1 MDKKYYQI
9 LGVDENST
17 IEEIKKAYK
26 KKTMEYHPDINN
38 NLDNEDMIKE
48 INLAYEK
55 IMERKKNM
63 SNISVDSNTTTNNT
77 ESFNSMSNNYK
88 TSGTDFDV
96 NYLDPDCIFVGDI
109 YVVRYK
115 FKLIYDECAPFKE
128 QTYMKLKRKNAI
140 LLRIGF
146 ERYVDISK
154 IKCSTDLEQ
163 LKTDIKNR
171 EQVTILGNFFKPF
184 VGDLVALNVK
194 SYYELN
200 EPENPKE
207 EKSRKKL
214 AKVMSYK
221 K

>member
-9 LGVDENST
+9 LGINENST
-17 IEEIKKAYK
+17 VEEIKKAYK
-26 KKTMEYHPDINN
+26 KKVMQFHPDINN
-38 NLDNEDMIKE
+38 DLDNEDMIKE

-55 IMERKKNM
+55 IMERKGKTSSTITN
-63 SNISVDSNTTTNNT
+63 SATTTNNV

-115 FKLIYDECAPFKE
+115 FKLIYDEYAPFKE
-128 QTYMKLKRKNAI
+128 QTYMKLKQKNAI

-154 IKCSTDLEQ
+154 IKCLADLER
-163 LKTDIKNR
+163 LKTNLKNR

-184 VGDLVALNVK
+184 VGDLVALNIK

-200 EPENPKE
+200 ELEN
-207 EKSRKKL
+207 EKDTKARKRL
-214 AKVMSYK
+214 SKVMSYK